1 MGAIVRARAL
11 KSFGNGKKNTGYY
24 TPVKPISLPLF
35 EQAHYPLASAVGLM
49 EASQNAFGHSPQDV
63 GPMIVKIGTLTGEK
77 EDESRRSLLGRLVAR
92 AFVFTDSR
100 TRTLFFGVCN
110 MTDYMI
116 GAGILGLTST
126 FMSGGWFIGTLMLA
140 VFGLTTWLSIEML
153 MDAACATN
161 RFSYEGLGNAV
172 GGAGLQLVWPVCD
185 EFTVFMHLL

>member
-1 MGAIVRARAL
+1 M
-11 KSFGNGKKNTGYY
+11 
-24 TPVKPISLPLF
+24 PLF

-49 EASQNAFGHSPQDV
+49 EESPNAFAHFLQDV
-63 GPMIVKIGTLTGEK
+63 GPMIVKIDSLTGEK
-77 EDESRRSLLGRLVAR
+77 EDESRRSLMGRLVAR
-92 AFVFTDSR
+92 AFVFTDSS
-100 TRTLFFGVCN
+100 TRTMFFGVCN
-110 MTDYMI
+110 MTDYTI

-126 FMSGGWFIGTLMLA
+126 FASGGWLIGTLMLV

>member
-1 MGAIVRARAL
+1 MEVSLATFDP
-11 KSFGNGKKNTGYY
+11 S
-24 TPVKPISLPLF
+24 PV
-35 EQAHYPLASAVGLM
+35 
-49 EASQNAFGHSPQDV
+49 PQDAV
-63 GPMIVKIGTLTGEK
+63 PMIVTEIGSLTGEK
-77 EDESRRSLLGRLVAR
+77 EDESRGLLGRLVAR

-100 TRTLFFGVCN
+100 TRTMFFGVCN

-126 FMSGGWFIGTLMLA
+126 FASGGWFIGTLMLV
-140 VFGLTTWLSIEML
+140 VFGLTTWLANDML